1 MLNHSLLLE
10 MKFMGVKPKNIL
22 IVGIDVANLALSTNR
37 AGYNVF
43 SVDFFGDLDLRKAC
57 FESLSI
63 AEQVQGKVFPRFD
76 DNYDPMALVSLAE
89 ELTSR
94 EKIDGILLSSGLEDF
109 PDLLTELAEQAP
121 IIGNSPETINGVR
134 DRSLFFRELKRLGV
148 HFPITEF
155 ASDLIEAKNKA
166 RDIGYPVVLK
176 PSVGF
181 GGVGIRVV
189 RSKNRVEDAFKQ
201 VSRHSE
207 KILIQELIIGEHA
220 SSSVIATKHEARA
233 LTVNEQVLGSTE
245 LGQVEPFG
253 YCGNIVPIS
262 TLDSIEY
269 YRSVAEK
276 VVSHFGLV
284 GSNGVDFVISEDTPF
299 VIEVN
304 PRFQGTLECIERV
317 VDINLVET
325 HINAC
330 VEDLIPQTFEASCF
344 CTRLILFAPFR
355 CIIPDLTSLEY
366 VRDIPLPN
374 IIIQKGEPVCSVIS
388 DDKSGKTSLSK
399 AFSMAGEVQRKLIQ
413 A

>member
-1 MLNHSLLLE
+1 LQFE
-10 MKFMGVKPKNIL
+10 PENIL
-22 IVGIDVANLALSTNR
+22 VVGIDVANLASSTNK

-43 SVDFFGDLDLRKAC
+43 SVDFFGDLDLREAC

-76 DNYDPMALVSLAE
+76 DEYDPKALISLAE

-94 EKIDGILLSSGLEDF
+94 EQIDGILLSSGLEDF

-134 DRSLFFRELKRLGV
+134 DRTLFFHELKRLGV

-155 ASDLIEAKNKA
+155 ASDLFEAKKKA
-166 RDIGYPVVLK
+166 RDIGYPVVMK
-176 PSVGF
+176 PSMGF
-181 GGVGIRVV
+181 GGVGIRVID
-189 RSKNRVEDAFKQ
+189 SKNKVEDTFKQ

-220 SSSVIATKHEARA
+220 SSSVISTKYETRA
-233 LTVNEQVLGSTE
+233 LTVNEQILGSTE

-269 YRSVAEK
+269 CRSVAEN

-284 GSNGVDFVISEDTPF
+284 GSNGVDFVISEDAPF
-299 VIEVN
+299 IIEVN
-304 PRFQGTLECIERV
+304 PRFQGTLECVERV
-317 VDINLVET
+317 LGINLVET

-330 VEDLIPQTFEASCF
+330 IEDIIPQGLEATCF

-355 CIIPDLTSLEY
+355 CIIPDLTSLEC
-366 VRDIPLPN
+366 VRDIPLPG
-374 IIIQKGEPVCSVIS
+374 IIVQKGEPVCSVIS
-388 DDKSGKTSLSK
+388 DDKRCETSISK
-399 AFSMAGEVQRKLIQ
+399 AFSMAGEIKRRLMRT
-413 A
+413 